1 MTEINAVSA
10 NPFVSKVKETEAE
23 VPAQASKPVQVSN
36 KKPAAGDNIELQNG
50 TKEKI
55 EGDKVI
61 TEFTDPKTGRVT
73 HEVVKNLDGKELYT
87 NYFGYAEKAY
97 VVGKDGNYSLSTDP
111 VKLKT
116 ATKYDDHIET
126 FSYKKTGN
134 GILLL
139 DDKGQASVQT
149 KEELYEKKKVVYTYD
164 DKGKAHK
171 EVIKYPKHP
180 DPITGEKR

>member
-1 MTEINAVSA
+1 MSEINAVSA
-10 NPFVSKVKETEAE
+10 NPFLTSTKAEPEAT
-23 VPAQASKPVQVSN
+23 AQAAQPVPVSD
-36 KKPAAGDNIELQNG
+36 KKPEAGDNIELQNG
-50 TKEKI
+50 AKERI

-111 VKLKT
+111 TKLKT

-126 FSYKKTGN
+126 FSYKKAGN

-139 DDKGQASVQT
+139 DEKGQASVET

-164 DKGKAHK
+164 DKGKTHK
-171 EVIKYPKHP
+171 EVIKYPKTTN
-180 DPITGEKR
+180 PITGEKR